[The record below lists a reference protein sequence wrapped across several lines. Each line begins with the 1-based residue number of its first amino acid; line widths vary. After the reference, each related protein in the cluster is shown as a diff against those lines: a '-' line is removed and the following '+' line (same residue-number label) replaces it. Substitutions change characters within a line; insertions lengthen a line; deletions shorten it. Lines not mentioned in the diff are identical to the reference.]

1 MVSMKLSNNVVF
13 GELAASRKGK
23 IQRAIKHNK
32 PLFDVYMIT
41 TPIGAD
47 GILEIYPYN
56 LLKDNILMK
65 QDMTILGIGYTK
77 DEAILVVSE
86 LVTKCYKENGD
97 FQILKYCKEKK

>member
-56 LLKDNILMK
+56 LLRDKVFVE
-65 QDMTILGIGYTK
+65 QDITVMGIGYTK
-77 DEAILVVSE
+77 DEAIMVVSE
-86 LVTKCYKENGD
+86 LVTKCYKDNGD
-97 FQILKYCKEKK
+97 FQISKYCKEKK

>member
-1 MVSMKLSNNVVF
+1 MKLSNNVVF

-32 PLFDVYMIT
+32 SLFDVYMIT
-41 TPIGAD
+41 TPVGAD